1 MEKRRVPLRKCL
13 GCGEMKDKRSL
24 VRVVKNKE
32 GEISL
37 DLYGKKPGR
46 GAYLCKDAEC
56 LRKAQKARRLEKAF
70 SSGIA
75 PEIFEQME
83 KEIEN
88 AE

>member
-46 GAYLCKDAEC
+46 GAYLCKNAEC
-56 LRKAQKARRLEKAF
+56 LRKAQKEKRLEKAF
-70 SSGIA
+70 SSQIA

-83 KEIEN
+83 KEIED